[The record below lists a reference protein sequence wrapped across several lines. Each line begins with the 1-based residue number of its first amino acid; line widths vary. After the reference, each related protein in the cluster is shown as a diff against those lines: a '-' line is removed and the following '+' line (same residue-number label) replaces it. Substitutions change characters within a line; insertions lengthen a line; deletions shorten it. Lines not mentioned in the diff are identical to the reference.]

1 MLVWNLIAV
10 TLVGIAVIG
19 VGLDAEFEPTG
30 ITLANELASLT
41 ERGTFN
47 VQTAFLR
54 DVFICMLFAPLF
66 VRLSNNWLWSLVVMA
81 AAWSIGEWQLYLLL
95 RPQILLFFL
104 IGIFAKRSDFDL
116 AVRRMPAGLI
126 ALAFAIASGIR
137 IWSSMLGHDY
147 SMAHPPFTAALDHLI
162 RLVAAGTFW
171 RIARCLATTQ

>member
-81 AAWSIGEWQLYLLL
+81 AAWSIGEWQLRSEEHTSELPSLM
-95 RPQILLFFL
+95 RP
-104 IGIFAKRSDFDL
+104 
-116 AVRRMPAGLI
+116 
-126 ALAFAIASGIR
+126 
-137 IWSSMLGHDY
+137 
-147 SMAHPPFTAALDHLI
+147 T
-162 RLVAAGTFW
+162 
-171 RIARCLATTQ
+171 